1 MSSYNDALQ
10 SLSAEEWSKL
20 SVQEKLDTLQAV
32 ENEVAVREGRSP
44 CKVQGQYIQS
54 DSRGTTLGYYSRAD
68 RTITINTEQLD
79 SNSKYGNDYKV
90 HLDTVLHE
98 GRHAYQHQAVR
109 GEIKH
114 ENTEELAAW
123 TDNMQPGHYVT
134 FEKNPRGYFAQPI
147 EQDARSYAKSAMVG
161 IENDKQLLKEQM
173 QQAGNQPKVLRRNP
187 DELRKAG
194 QKNIEDI
201 LEMRR
206 DDLRDKGMKDGP
218 EMEQII
224 QRERKELQAEF
235 ERDAFGTTN
244 SHQEAPQTQTTSN
257 QQNQPS
263 AAQATSDDQAGAN
276 DASGNNSTEA
286 SSAHTSK
293 DAKKAMFVGS
303 SSRSD
308 SGRSSQKTSTTSSSK
323 RNSISR

>member
-10 SLSAEEWSKL
+10 SLSSEEWNKL

-32 ENEVAVREGRSP
+32 ENEVAVREGRAP

-54 DSRGTTLGYYSRAD
+54 DSRGTTLGYYSRTD

-79 SNSKYGNDYKV
+79 SRSKYGNDYKV

-114 ENTEELAAW
+114 ENSEELAAW

-134 FEKNPRGYFAQPI
+134 FEKNPRGYFSQPI

-161 IENDKQLLKEQM
+161 IENDKRLLKEQM
-173 QQAGNQPKVLRRNP
+173 QQTGNPPKVLRRNP

-235 ERDAFGTTN
+235 ERDAFGTSN
-244 SHQEAPQTQTTSN
+244 SQQKVSQTDMNSNKQRQAGSPDSTSAD
-257 QQNQPS
+257 QS
-263 AAQATSDDQAGAN
+263 GISATSDG
-276 DASGNNSTEA
+276 NSTE
-286 SSAHTSK
+286 SSSGHTSK
-293 DAKKAMFVGS
+293 DAKKAMFAGS
-303 SSRSD
+303 
-308 SGRSSQKTSTTSSSK
+308 GSQSETSHGAQKSSTTSSSK